1 MLPALANDTT
11 LLPARSAHS
20 RHCTLEL
27 VVLATLLASPAFAQA
42 PLQGRFQGPGEGK
55 LDLQVYALG
64 IDGPGDEHLVIAE
77 TAIPNECTGEV
88 RGVAHRQ
95 GAGVLRLRKPS
106 SEPDQVCE
114 ITLRYSPDGQRVAM
128 SAEQCGDFHGTSC
141 DFVGSLKR
149 R

>member
-1 MLPALANDTT
+1 MLPAVANDTT
-11 LLPARSAHS
+11 PRPARSAHS
-20 RHCTLEL
+20 RPRTLEL
-27 VVLATLLASPAFAQA
+27 IILATLLTSPALAQT
-42 PLQGRFQGPGEGK
+42 PLEGRFQGRGEGR
-55 LDLQVYALG
+55 LDLQVYALST
-64 IDGPGDEHLVIAE
+64 DGPGDEHLVIAE
-77 TAIPNECTGEV
+77 TAIPNACTGEV

-114 ITLRYSPDGQRVAM
+114 VTLRYSPDGQRAAM